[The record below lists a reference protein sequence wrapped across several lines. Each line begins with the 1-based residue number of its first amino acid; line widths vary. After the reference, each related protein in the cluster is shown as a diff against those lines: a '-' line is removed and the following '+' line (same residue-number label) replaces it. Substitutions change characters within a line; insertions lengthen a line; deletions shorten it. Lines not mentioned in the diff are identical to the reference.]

1 RTFTMRST
9 SSNIAEADILSGSAG
24 AQDARFTI
32 TKSLT
37 WYAAA
42 AVFKPTSSTAD
53 TTPPSVPA
61 GLTATN
67 GSGTVGLSWSAS
79 TDNVGVSG
87 YTVYRN
93 GSVLGTVG
101 GSVLSYADNTVS
113 PSTTY
118 TYTVDAFDAAGIH
131 SGLSQAVTVTT
142 LGQADTTP
150 PTVPAGLAAT
160 AGPAGEVDLSW
171 TASTDDV
178 GVAGYTVYRD
188 GSSIGTVGGSATSFA
203 DKAVSSATTYA
214 YTVDAYDAA
223 GNHSGQSTAASITT
237 PDWAPPTAP
246 TGLSASAVSSSEIDQ
261 AWQAAT
267 DNVGVA

>member
-1 RTFTMRST
+1 MRST

-67 GSGTVGLSWSAS
+67 GSGSVGLSWSAS
-79 TDNVGVSG
+79 TDNVGVTGYTIYRNGASLATVGGAVLGYADATVSSATAYTYSLDAFDAAGNHSPQSSPVSITTLDWVPPSTPSGLTGTAGTTTVGLSWNAATDNVGVSG

-113 PSTTY
+113 P
-118 TYTVDAFDAAGIH
+118 A
-131 SGLSQAVTVTT
+131 
-142 LGQADTTP
+142 TTP
-150 PTVPAGLAAT
+150 
-160 AGPAGEVDLSW
+160 
-171 TASTDDV
+171 ASRPRHRSRRQT
-178 GVAGYTVYRD
+178 GRRLRRPP
-188 GSSIGTVGGSATSFA
+188 GSRP
-203 DKAVSSATTYA
+203 
-214 YTVDAYDAA
+214 
-223 GNHSGQSTAASITT
+223 QR
-237 PDWAPPTAP
+237 
-246 TGLSASAVSSSEIDQ
+246 
-261 AWQAAT
+261 
-267 DNVGVA
+267 

>member
-1 RTFTMRST
+1 PITAGSSQGRTFTMRST

-67 GSGTVGLSWSAS
+67 GSGSVGL
-79 TDNVGVSG
+79 SG

-214 YTVDAYDAA
+214 YTV
-223 GNHSGQSTAASITT
+223 
-237 PDWAPPTAP
+237 
-246 TGLSASAVSSSEIDQ
+246 
-261 AWQAAT
+261 
-267 DNVGVA
+267 